1 MLWFSFSLLEWE
13 RLPVLST
20 QALPRAGWPDGWWQ
34 TALNRQGPVSAFASS
49 QGSREAAARSQWEAS
64 LHSAITLEKAGDS
77 ELVCAA
83 WAADVQRLL
92 QDKD

>member
-1 MLWFSFSLLEWE
+1 MLWFSFSLLEWK

-49 QGSREAAARSQWEAS
+49 QGSREAAARS
-64 LHSAITLEKAGDS
+64 
-77 ELVCAA
+77 ELA
-83 WAADVQRLL
+83 RSYYSG
-92 QDKD
+92 KSR